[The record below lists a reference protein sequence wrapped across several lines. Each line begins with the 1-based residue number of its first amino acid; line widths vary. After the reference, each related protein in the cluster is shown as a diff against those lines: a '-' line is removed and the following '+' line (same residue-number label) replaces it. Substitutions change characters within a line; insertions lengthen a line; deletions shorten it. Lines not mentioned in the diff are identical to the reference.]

1 MRGKLR
7 FSKKRLFLA
16 IFCVLL
22 LPLAGYYG
30 VRAWKYYS
38 THVTTDNAY
47 VDVTVA
53 QITPRVSGAVAE
65 VLVEDNWW
73 VKPGQVLVRLDPQEY
88 EVRVADA
95 KAALQKAGE
104 TVDQLFAA
112 VAVAQERTKEA
123 NAQVS
128 AAQAQVAVA
137 QAEFHQADLDLK
149 RAQELSTQEII
160 PIQQLDLAKTHYN
173 VALSRL
179 TTQQKQLEQSKQ
191 AEGTRAKEL
200 EQAKAVL
207 GAATTTE
214 RAAHSLA
221 KQAEAALREAEL
233 NLSYCTLA
241 APIEGIV
248 SKKSVE
254 IGQRV
259 QPGQPLMAVV
269 PLHRVYI
276 EANYKETQLTDVRV
290 GQPAEIRADIY
301 PDYVYRGKVD
311 SLSAGTGAAFSLLPP
326 ENATG
331 NWVKVVQ
338 RLPVK
343 ITLAEPPPADKP
355 LRLGLSVEVT
365 INTSDH
371 QGPLLSSL
379 LQDEGQRRNSLPP
392 TDGIKPASLESL
404 SRHF

>member
-1 MRGKLR
+1 VREKLR
-7 FSKKRLFLA
+7 FSKKSWFLV
-16 IFCVLL
+16 IFCVLV

-30 VRAWKYYS
+30 VKAWRYYS

-53 QITPRVSGAVAE
+53 QITPRVPGAVVE

-88 EVRVADA
+88 EVRVTDA
-95 KAALQKAGE
+95 KAALQKARE

-123 NAQVS
+123 NAQV
-128 AAQAQVAVA
+128 AATQAQVAAA

-160 PIQQLDLAKTHYN
+160 PVQQLDLTKTRYN

-179 TTQQKQLEQSKQ
+179 NTQQKQLEQSKQ

-200 EQAKAVL
+200 EQAKAAL
-207 GAATTTE
+207 GAATITE

-221 KQAEAALREAEL
+221 RQAEAVLREAEL
-233 NLSYCTLA
+233 NLSYCTLV

-248 SKKSVE
+248 SKKAIE

-269 PLHRVYI
+269 PLHHVYI

-355 LRLGLSVEVT
+355 LRIGLSVEVT

-379 LQDEGQRRNSLPP
+379 LQDEGQRRNSLSS
-392 TDGIKPASLESL
+392 TDGIKPTSLDSL
-404 SRHF
+404 PRHF